1 MTTNAALRWLDKRRN
16 NSQEQKLV
24 RVWDQPNPKVLHLD
38 GSVDLI
44 QYQEHQK
51 QVLDRKS
58 PASKVLLN
66 DQEQMFE
73 KGIRLMEEQEAEEAR
88 DTVPA
93 LHEQLT
99 TLRADLLNDQEQMFE
114 KGIRLME
121 EQGAEEARDT
131 LPALHE
137 QLATLRADLVKRGVV
152 RADLQNT
159 MQVQVTRLQNER
171 DSLRKRVTAM
181 EDFYKIEG
189 TTFGDLEKV
198 NDLKRELAGAQV
210 ANAEKERIV
219 RQMKEEN
226 EQLREYTGHLRSK
239 LVGYEED
246 AKELHEEIA
255 KMKARREADSL
266 AIHTLERRLLER
278 DNQHLKTLGESEEAL
293 DAHSE
298 LLARLEVV
306 MRESEDK
313 LLQQV
318 QKLETRKALLQG
330 NDRPRTASSESDGVN
345 RK

>member
-73 KGIRLMEEQEAEEAR
+73 KGIRLMEEQE
-88 DTVPA
+88 
-93 LHEQLT
+93 
-99 TLRADLLNDQEQMFE
+99 
-114 KGIRLME
+114 
-121 EQGAEEARDT
+121 AEEARDT

>member
-1 MTTNAALRWLDKRRN
+1 MSRSGALDWLDERR
-16 NSQEQKLV
+16 
-24 RVWDQPNPKVLHLD
+24 
-38 GSVDLI
+38 LI
-44 QYQEHQK
+44 QDQEYQK

-66 DQEQMFE
+66 DQEQMYE
-73 KGIRLMEEQEAEEAR
+73 KEIW
-88 DTVPA
+88 
-93 LHEQLT
+93 
-99 TLRADLLNDQEQMFE
+99 
-114 KGIRLME
+114 LME

-131 LPALHE
+131 VPALQE
-137 QLATLRADLVKRGVV
+137 QLTTLRAELVKRTAVT
-152 RADLQNT
+152 ADLQNT

-189 TTFGDLEKV
+189 TTFGDLEKM

-210 ANAEKERIV
+210 VNAEKERIV
-219 RQMKEEN
+219 RQMKEKYGG
-226 EQLREYTGHLRSK
+226 LREYIDHLESK

-246 AKELHEEIA
+246 AKKLHEEIA
-255 KMKARREADSL
+255 KMEARRKADSL

-306 MRESEDK
+306 MRESKDK
-313 LLQQV
+313 LLQQG
-318 QKLETRKALLQG
+318 QKLGTRKALLQG